1 MRRRAPRHLALALE
15 SLTET
20 AAPPTV
26 LARVQ
31 AAWPAVAGEVV
42 AAEATPISERSG
54 TLTVTC
60 GSAAWAHELSLA
72 GPEIV
77 KSLNDVLEP
86 SGSGPLKEL
95 RAQTASPRRGRAGRA
110 GVRFP

>member
-1 MRRRAPRHLALALE
+1 MRRRAPRPLGLALE
-15 SLTET
+15 RLTEA
-20 AAPPTV
+20 AAPLTV

-42 AAEATPISERSG
+42 AAEATPISERAG

-72 GPEIV
+72 GPDIV
-77 KSLNDVLEP
+77 KRLNDVLEP

-95 RAQTASPRRGRAGRA
+95 RAQTAHPRGRRPGRPRA
-110 GVRFP
+110 PFA